1 MVERN
6 LRRSATQWLRSQGA
20 VVHVNTGAGPVGRP
34 DIDVWPE
41 DGMPWML
48 ELKTV
53 SSDGRRTRLSPAQV
67 VYIDWLRSKGVRVEV
82 CHSLAE
88 VQAAFQGD
96 GRGG

>member
-20 VVHVNTGAGPVGRP
+20 VVHVNTGADPVGRP

-48 ELKTV
+48 ELKTPK
-53 SSDGRRTRLSPAQV
+53 GRLSPAQV